1 MHIQTSL
8 MEVTEFNDIFL
19 LNILEKLSY
28 ENKEIIVMGDFNID
42 ILKYDRN
49 CDSATFLDNM
59 YENLLLPYITSPTRV
74 TPRSQTL
81 TDNIFS
87 NIIAED
93 IISGNIMTTI
103 SDHYIQFVLF
113 KNQIKSKTNIKRLIL
128 QETISH

>member
-19 LNILEKLSY
+19 LNILEKPSY
-28 ENKEIIVMGDFNID
+28 ENKEIIDFNTD
-42 ILKYDRN
+42 ILKYDSN

-113 KNQIKSKTNIKRLIL
+113 KNQIKSKTNIKKA
-128 QETISH
+128 QETMSH

>member
-1 MHIQTSL
+1 
-8 MEVTEFNDIFL
+8 
-19 LNILEKLSY
+19 
-28 ENKEIIVMGDFNID
+28 MGNFNID
-42 ILKYDRN
+42 ILKYDSN
-49 CDSATFLDNM
+49 CNSVAFLGDM
-59 YENLLLPYITSPTRV
+59 HENLLLPYITLPTRV

>member
-19 LNILEKLSY
+19 LNILEKPSY
-28 ENKEIIVMGDFNID
+28 ENKEIIDFNTD
-42 ILKYDRN
+42 ILKYDSN